1 MKEIQVKSILVR
13 VRARFELAWVRVT
26 GMSTVE
32 ERKQKKKKERE
43 K

>member
-26 GMSTVE
+26 GSQLKKKE
-32 ERKQKKKKERE
+32 NKKKKKERE